1 MSTVASAPVGV
12 RIATTARDRLFFSR
26 MAYACAAVG
35 VIGFAPTF
43 WIPLL
48 TGSLTLPPILY
59 VHATVFYS
67 WLVLF
72 VVQSRLV
79 ATRQLSRHRTLGV
92 AGVALATAMCFVGIL
107 AAVSSMRTA
116 QAGGFGPQA
125 RAFSVVP
132 LMGIAF
138 FAILFAIALLKVS
151 RPDVHK
157 RLLLVATVSLL
168 NAAVGRLFILA
179 LGLPSPTASIEP
191 PPVFVSILPGL
202 LADGLLI
209 PALLYDRRQL
219 GHVHRVYWV
228 AGAALIASQL
238 LRVPFASTE
247 VWQGIAAAVNGLV
260 P

>member
-1 MSTVASAPVGV
+1 MNTVASSTVGV
-12 RIATTARDRLFFSR
+12 RVATTASDRSFFTR
-26 MAYACAAVG
+26 MAYACAAVA

-48 TGSLTLPPILY
+48 TGSLTVAPILY
-59 VHATVFYS
+59 LHAAVFYG
-67 WLVLF
+67 WLALF
-72 VVQSRLV
+72 IVQSRLV
-79 ATRQLSRHRTLGV
+79 ATRQVARHRTIGV
-92 AGVALATAMCFVGIL
+92 AGVALATAMCFVGML

-116 QAGGFGPQA
+116 EAGGFGPQA

-138 FAILFAIALLKVS
+138 FGILFVIALLKIS

-179 LGLPSPTASIEP
+179 LGLPSPATTVEP
-191 PPVFVSILPGL
+191 PPVYVSILPGL
-202 LADGLLI
+202 IADGLLI
-209 PALLYDRRQL
+209 PALLYDRRHL
-219 GHVHRVYWV
+219 GHVHRVYWI
-228 AGAALIASQL
+228 AGAALIASQV
-238 LRVPFASTE
+238 LRVPFASTA
-247 VWQGIAAAVNGLV
+247 VWQSIAAGVNGLV